1 MLLKQFR
8 DGNHAPSFWGIAF
21 LAGNLQRSAA
31 IRKFR
36 TDTCFFFGNFLDED
50 PLNSRLPGFF
60 TIRYGQRWG
69 TVEIFG
75 PVAAVAAVARGLAG
89 ARTLRLPNSTIITSK
104 DLKVVNNFRQAL
116 KKMLLGLSLFFIQWG
131 MKGTLSLE

>member
-1 MLLKQFR
+1 MF
-8 DGNHAPSFWGIAF
+8 
-21 LAGNLQRSAA
+21 
-31 IRKFR
+31 
-36 TDTCFFFGNFLDED
+36 FFFGNFLDED

-89 ARTLRLPNSTIITSK
+89 ARTLRLPNSAIITSK